1 MVDEGEPSMIPPRPM
16 PSILISPDSGLSGG
30 DEPWLW
36 PSGPSLVLPL
46 LRSLQLELLQQVL
59 V

>member
-1 MVDEGEPSMIPPRPM
+1 MEVGEPSMTPPRPM
-16 PSILISPDSGLSGG
+16 PSIPIPPESGLSGG
-30 DEPWLW
+30 EDPWLW
-36 PSGPSLVLPL
+36 PSGPSLVLTL